1 MDMVRFAVH
10 LDQFGIKIFADFFEN
25 SSHRHVVVFLE
36 NPFPVFCHK
45 DQMHMEIEDTMST

>member
-25 SSHRHVVVFLE
+25 RFHRHVVVFLE

-45 DQMHMEIEDTMST
+45 DQMHMEIENTMST